1 MSKLNMNDVAL
12 PQTTLTVDDVDYLV
26 TSMACTDGLKF
37 METQRDNIEAGKAP
51 DLALMKQIVCKY
63 AAKDNKQI
71 TASSFDVI
79 FARRY
84 QHLHKLYN
92 EIIEYNFASE
102 GFQEDGG
109 EE

>member
-1 MSKLNMNDVAL
+1 MSKLNMSSVAL
-12 PQTTLTVDDVDYLV
+12 PQETLSVDEVGYLV
-26 TSMACTDGLKF
+26 TSMACTDGLRF

-63 AAKDNKQI
+63 VVKDNVQI
-71 TASSFDVI
+71 TANSFDI
-79 FARRY
+79 LFARKY

-92 EIIEYNFASE
+92 AVIEYNFASE